1 MKRILT
7 VLLTAI
13 LILTFASCGI
23 KSTEDYD
30 SYCYGINQLI
40 KDIDFDRGT
49 IHDGKLILYNDGSEV
64 FNQKYENYN
73 ENFEIKY
80 IRKEDSKV
88 FFVLSASADDDEGIV
103 FINDEKNNLMDGL
116 GSLERINGNSYQYKT
131 FR

>member
-7 VLLTAI
+7 VLLTTI

-49 IHDGKLILYNDGSEV
+49 IDDGKLILYNDGSEV